1 MNRRL
6 TLGLAVVALVIAGA
20 AQAQTPPGRQ
30 TPPRRDPWTVRGFGD
45 IGLTRFSA
53 EKSFMAI
60 LGTSSGRLFGGGVEV
75 DLGSGVFVAARASRF
90 RQDGHRVFVFQDKV
104 FNLAVPATV
113 TVTPVQIDAGY
124 RFSRQFGVVPYAGG
138 GIGWHRYQE
147 TSNFASADENVATT
161 ARGYHLLGGAEA
173 RVTRLVSAAVEGQWA
188 TVPKAL
194 GADSGSVSAAFD
206 EHDLGGSTVRVK
218 VIVGF

>member
-1 MNRRL
+1 
-6 TLGLAVVALVIAGA
+6 
-20 AQAQTPPGRQ
+20 
-30 TPPRRDPWTVRGFGD
+30 
-45 IGLTRFSA
+45 
-53 EKSFMAI
+53 MAI
-60 LGTSSGRLFGGGVEV
+60 LGTSSGRLLGGGVEV

-104 FNLAVPATV
+104 FDLAVPATV

-124 RFSRQFGVVPYAGG
+124 RFSRRAGVVPYAGG

-147 TSNFASADENVATT
+147 TSSFASADENAATT
-161 ARGYHLLGGAEA
+161 ARGYHLLGGAEV
-173 RVTRLVSAAVEGQWA
+173 RVTRLLSAAVEAQWA
-188 TVPKAL
+188 KVPKAL